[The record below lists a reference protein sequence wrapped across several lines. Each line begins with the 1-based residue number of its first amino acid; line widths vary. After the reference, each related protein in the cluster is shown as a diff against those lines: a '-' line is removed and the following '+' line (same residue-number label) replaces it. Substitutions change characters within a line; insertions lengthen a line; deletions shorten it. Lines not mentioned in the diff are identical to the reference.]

1 MKLINKII
9 LGVLLLGVVLIVIS
23 LIFTKGNIVS
33 SITDLQPARTYQEV
47 TETQE
52 INSYVFDLSIDDI
65 EFYTSTDGKLLI
77 QYYDEEKP
85 KYTYKYENETVYFT
99 YVRDAKNFNFFNFKK
114 YVVKVYLPTNT
125 ITSLDCSV
133 TTGDIKSYLNSLI
146 VDKIELN
153 VTTGKIQVDNIRAN
167 EVKIVATTGDCE
179 LENIS
184 GKTLKCTSSTG
195 DVNMNGLT
203 FNSIY
208 IGLTTGRVEV
218 GKVVCDDL
226 TIHTSTG
233 SINGDQLV
241 AKDAK
246 FNSSNGSINVK
257 FSDSSTNYSLVADT
271 NTGNIR
277 VSGTDINISTAN
289 HLAWG
294 VGEKSIQAKAST
306 GSISIKFN

>member
-9 LGVLLLGVVLIVIS
+9 LGVLLLGVVLVVVA
-23 LIFTKGNIVS
+23 LIATRGNIGS

-52 INSYVFDLSIDDI
+52 IKSYVFDLSIDDI
-65 EFYTSTDGKLLI
+65 EFYASTDGKLLI

-85 KYTYKYENETVYFT
+85 KYTYRYENETVYFT
-99 YVRDAKNFNFFNFKK
+99 YDRNAKLFNFFSFKK
-114 YVVKVYLPTNT
+114 YVVKVFLPTNT
-125 ITSLDCSV
+125 FTSLDCTV
-133 TTGDIKSYLNSLI
+133 TTGDIKSYLNSLV

-153 VTTGKIQVDNIRAN
+153 VTTGEIQGANIKAN
-167 EVKIVATTGDCE
+167 EVKIVTTTGDCE

-184 GKTLKCTSSTG
+184 GKALKCTSSTG
-195 DVNMNGLT
+195 DVNMDGLT

-208 IGLTTGRVEV
+208 IGVTTGRVEV
-218 GKVVCDDL
+218 DRVVCDDL

-246 FNSSNGSINVK
+246 FNSSNGLINVR
-257 FSDSSTNYSLVADT
+257 FSDYSTNYSLVADT

-277 VSGTDINISTAN
+277 VTGTDINISTDN

-294 VGEKSIQAKAST
+294 VGENSIEAKVST